1 MESQSLADYYLE
13 NYGEIALDQLQKDV
27 NKMNQQFDA
36 MGYTPQELRRFKD
49 MKEAIKILQDYE

>member
-1 MESQSLADYYLE
+1 MEAQRLSDYYLE
-13 NYGEIALDQLQKDV
+13 NYGEDALEQLQKDV

-36 MGYTPQELRRFKD
+36 MGYTPQELRQFKD

>member
-1 MESQSLADYYLE
+1 MEAQKLADYYLE
-13 NYGEIALDQLQKDV
+13 NYGEDALEQLQKDV

-36 MGYTPQELRRFKD
+36 MGYTPQELRQFKD

>member
-1 MESQSLADYYLE
+1 MEAQRLADYYLE
-13 NYGEIALDQLQKDV
+13 NYGEDALDQLQKDV

-36 MGYTPQELRRFKD
+36 MGYTPQELRQFKD

>member
-1 MESQSLADYYLE
+1 MEAQRLADYYLE
-13 NYGEIALDQLQKDV
+13 NYGEDALEQLQKDV

-36 MGYTPQELRRFKD
+36 MGYTPQELRQFKD

>member
-1 MESQSLADYYLE
+1 MEAQKLADYYLE
-13 NYGEIALDQLQKDV
+13 NYGEDALDQLQKDV

-36 MGYTPQELRRFKD
+36 MGYTPQELRQFKD